1 VSCVLLIGYNRP
13 EYLSRRIQ
21 ELSLNA
27 PSKLII
33 SLDGHTE
40 KRVQSEVLKSV
51 ESEVAKHLNST
62 EVEIVSKSRNL
73 GLSLHVVTAIAE
85 VLSQIDRVVVIE
97 DDIRIGANF
106 LQNLEWAS
114 NNISSNQR
122 VATIGG
128 FSPISGG
135 KDGSRNAWRVTR
147 YFSAWG
153 WSISADVWQHYRR
166 EISVKKELSSLENST
181 QWNSLSR
188 FQKNVWLER
197 FSKVEINPNLTWDYQ
212 MQFMSFAH
220 DFSHVLPIRR
230 ICENEGFNDS
240 RSTNTRNPRPRW
252 MGESAIHRTQINETS
267 TELISKVL
275 ERLDSF
281 TISGDSR
288 MRKELNRLK
297 NNANFG
303 AK

>member
-1 VSCVLLIGYNRP
+1 MLIGYNRP
-13 EYLSRRIQ
+13 EYLIRRIQ
-21 ELSLNA
+21 EIALNA
-27 PSKLII
+27 PSKLFI
-33 SLDGHTE
+33 SLDGHTD

-51 ESEVAKHLNST
+51 ESAVIENLHST
-62 EVEIVSKSRNL
+62 EVELISRNKNY
-73 GLSLHVVTAIAE
+73 GLSLHIVTAITE
-85 VLSQIDRVVVIE
+85 VLAQIDRVVVIE

-106 LQNLEWAS
+106 LQNLKWAS
-114 NNISSNQR
+114 NNISSNQT
-122 VATIGG
+122 VATVGG
-128 FSPISGG
+128 FSPISG
-135 KDGSRNAWRVTR
+135 KEDDARNAWRITR

-166 EISVKKELSSLENST
+166 EISIKKELSSLENSA

-188 FQKNVWLER
+188 FQQNVWLER

-212 MQFMSFAH
+212 MQFRSFAH

-252 MGESAIHRTQINETS
+252 MGKSAIHRTQINEKS
-267 TELISKVL
+267 TELSSKVL

-303 AK
+303 VK